1 MPDAA
6 SAVSRIAVSAAPSAT
21 APSTR
26 FAAALL
32 RRFVELGVR
41 DIVVAPGSR
50 SQALALVAAELDAVG
65 AIRLHVRLDE
75 RSAGFLALGLAL
87 ETGVPAL
94 VITTSGTA
102 TANLHPAVL
111 EADAAGVPLIVLTA
125 DRPHELR
132 GIRSNQTAEQRELY
146 GSAVRLFIDVPA
158 PEAEAPDAVDLADRA
173 IGAARTGPVHLN
185 LGFRD
190 PLSAAAPDLS
200 DVVPGA
206 FETAAATVISERL
219 LAGPDQPLTIVIAGD
234 KSGEIAEVT
243 ARAGDWP
250 LLAEVSS
257 GARFGPQLV
266 VAWRELLGH
275 PDFGGRVERAIVF
288 GHPTLSRE
296 IPTLLRAEGVEVV
309 VVDPVRA
316 EFYNPGHR
324 ARRVDA
330 VEVVRD
336 PRAPRP
342 TREERSWTGSW
353 VFTSRGLL
361 AERDPDDFD
370 ELPDGGTMSVED
382 RRGYARNA
390 LTAVRAPIT
399 REALVSALWRVT
411 WPHDRLVFGA
421 SRLIR
426 VADGLLPGKKLR
438 VYANR
443 GLAGIDGTVS
453 TALGVAIASQDV
465 PAGTAGGVTR
475 LLVGDLTLLHE
486 VGGLLLGPGEKRPR
500 LQIVVGNDG
509 GGTIFDGLEVAKT
522 ASADAFDRV
531 QYTPQSV
538 DLESLA
544 RAYGWRYA
552 KATTRGELDQALS
565 APGTG
570 PSILE
575 VPLPR

>member
-1 MPDAA
+1 MPDATA
-6 SAVSRIAVSAAPSAT
+6 PVSVTAISS

-32 RRFVELGVR
+32 SRFVELGVR

-65 AIRLHVRLDE
+65 AVRMHVRLDE

-94 VITTSGTA
+94 VVTTSGTA

-111 EADAAGVPLIVLTA
+111 EADAAGVPMIVLTA
-125 DRPHELR
+125 DRPSELR
-132 GIRSNQTAEQRELY
+132 GIRSNQTADQVGLY
-146 GSAVRLFIDVPA
+146 GSAVRLFVDVS
-158 PEAEAPDAVDLADRA
+158 APDDEADDATLAERA
-173 IGAARTGPVHLN
+173 LTAARTGPVHLN

-190 PLSAAAPDLS
+190 PLSGAIPDLS
-200 DVVPGA
+200 AVSRGEYTAVAAVPVA
-206 FETAAATVISERL
+206 ESI
-219 LAGPDQPLTIVIAGD
+219 LAGPSEPLTIVIAGD
-234 KSGEIAEVT
+234 KAGAEAEAV

-266 VAWRELLGH
+266 VVWRELLAH
-275 PDFGGRVERAIVF
+275 PDFGGRVQRAIVF

-296 IPTLLRAEGVEVV
+296 VPTLLRDEGVQVI
-309 VVDPVRA
+309 VVDAERA

-324 ARRVDA
+324 ARRVDG
-330 VEVVRD
+330 VEVSRHPD
-336 PRAPRP
+336 ALRA
-342 TREERSWTGSW
+342 TREERAWTGSW

-361 AERDPDDFD
+361 EERDPDDTD
-370 ELPDGGTMSVED
+370 ELPDGGTMSTQD

-390 LTAVRAPIT
+390 LAAVRAPIT
-399 REALVSALWRVT
+399 RESLVAALWRVT

-426 VADGLLPGKKLR
+426 VADALLPGKKLR
-438 VYANR
+438 VFANR
-443 GLAGIDGTVS
+443 GLAGIDGTIS

-486 VGGLLLGPGEKRPR
+486 IGGLLLGPGERRPR

-522 ASADAFDRV
+522 ASPTAFDRV

-538 DLESLA
+538 DLEALA
-544 RAYGWRYA
+544 RGYGWTYS
-552 KATTRGELDQALS
+552 KATSRGDLDRALS

-575 VPLPR
+575 VPLPRV

>member
-1 MPDAA
+1 M
-6 SAVSRIAVSAAPSAT
+6 VST
-21 APSTR
+21 APATR

-32 RRFVELGVR
+32 TRFVELGVR
-41 DIVVAPGSR
+41 DVVVAPGSR
-50 SQALALVAAELDAVG
+50 SQALALVAAELAEVG
-65 AIRLHVRLDE
+65 AVRLHVRLDE

-125 DRPHELR
+125 DRPEELR
-132 GIRSNQTAEQRELY
+132 GIRSNQTADQLALY
-146 GSAVRLFIDVPA
+146 GSAVRLFVDVPA
-158 PEAEAPDAVDLADRA
+158 PQESGADDLELADRA
-173 IGAARTGPVHLN
+173 VAAARTGPVQLN

-190 PLSAAAPDLS
+190 PLSGAIPDLAG
-200 DVVPGA
+200 VTRGA
-206 FETAAATVISERL
+206 YAQPAVTVEPERL
-219 LAGPDQPLTIVIAGD
+219 LAGPAEPRTVVIAGD
-234 KSGEIAEVT
+234 KAGPAAEET

-275 PDFGGRVERAIVF
+275 PDFGGRVQRAIVF

-296 IPTLLRAEGVEVV
+296 VPGLLREEGVEVI
-309 VVDPVRA
+309 VVDA
-316 EFYNPGHR
+316 EREQFYNPGHR
-324 ARRVDA
+324 ARRVRA
-330 VEVVRD
+330 VSVERPTEE
-336 PRAPRP
+336 PRT
-342 TREERSWTGSW
+342 TREERAWTGSW

-361 AERDPDDFD
+361 EQRDPDATD
-370 ELPDGGTMSVED
+370 ELPDGGTMSTED

-390 LTAVRAPIT
+390 LAAVRAPIT

-465 PAGTAGGVTR
+465 AAGTAGGVTR
-475 LLVGDLTLLHE
+475 LLLGDLTLLHE
-486 VGGLLLGPGEKRPR
+486 IGGLLLGPGERRPR

-509 GGTIFDGLEVAKT
+509 GGTIFDGLEVAGI
-522 ASADAFDRV
+522 ASPSAFDRV

-538 DLESLA
+538 DFEALA
-544 RAYGWRYA
+544 RGYGWAYSRA
-552 KATTRGELDQALS
+552 GTRGELDQALS
-565 APGTG
+565 APGAG

-575 VPLPR
+575 VPLTR